1 MRYNNSMNA
10 LIYTEDQKLIIRK
23 PNGLQYEFDNTDQ
36 PELGFDFDVL
46 VYDDIEIVIEKWEDD
61 KCFDD
66 QVKRPL
72 TNPEKEIIENYIAN
86 SEPPAGVTLNNQYV
100 QDLVDQVKGHISDFL
115 DNYGF
120 DDLTEATFAGRE
132 GSNHPYRSNARRV
145 LEFADSQYVIYD
157 QLVNEIFATREDHL
171 KPIQDYLN
179 QLPQA
184 SLLPDHER

>member
-1 MRYNNSMNA
+1 MNA

-23 PNGLQYEFDNTDQ
+23 PNGLQYEFENTDQ

-46 VYDDIEIVIEKWEDD
+46 IYDDIEVVIEKWEES

-66 QVKRPL
+66 QVQRPI
-72 TNPEKEIIENYIAN
+72 TGAEKEIIENYISN
-86 SEPPAGVTLNNQYV
+86 SEPPIGVTLNNQYV
-100 QDLVDQVKGHISDFL
+100 SDLMNQLKGNLDDFMG
-115 DNYGF
+115 NYGF
-120 DDLTEATFAGRE
+120 EDLTEVTFAGRE

-145 LEFADSQYVIYD
+145 MEFTDSQYVIYD

-171 KPIQDYLN
+171 KPIEDYIN
-179 QLPQA
+179 QLPIA

>member
-1 MRYNNSMNA
+1 MNA

-46 VYDDIEIVIEKWEDD
+46 VYDDIEIVIEKWDDD

-72 TNPEKEIIENYIAN
+72 TNPEKEIIENYIEN

-100 QDLVDQVKGHISDFL
+100 QDLVEEVKGNIANFL

-120 DDLTEATFAGRE
+120 DDLTEVTFAGRE

>member
-1 MRYNNSMNA
+1 MNA

-46 VYDDIEIVIEKWEDD
+46 VYDDIEVVIEKWDD
-61 KCFDD
+61 NLCFDD
-66 QVKRPL
+66 QIKRDI
-72 TNPEKEIIENYIAN
+72 TSAEKDIIENYIDN
-86 SEPPAGVTLNNQYV
+86 SEPPAGTTLNNQYV
-100 QDLVDQVKGHISDFL
+100 QDLIGEVKNNISEFT

-120 DDLTEATFAGRE
+120 DDLSEATFAGRE
-132 GSNHPYRSNARRV
+132 GSNHPYRSNARRI

-157 QLVNEIFATREDHL
+157 QLVNEIFATREDYL
-171 KPIQDYLN
+171 KPLQEYVV
-179 QLPQA
+179 QLPKA

>member
-1 MRYNNSMNA
+1 MNA

-23 PNGLQYEFDNTDQ
+23 PNGLQYEFANTDQ

-46 VYDDIEIVIEKWEDD
+46 VYDDIEVIIEKWEDG

-66 QVKRPL
+66 QVQRPV
-72 TNPEKEIIENYIAN
+72 TGGEKEIIENYISN
-86 SEPPAGVTLNNQYV
+86 SEPPVGITLNNQYA
-100 QDLVDQVKGHISDFL
+100 QDLMNQLKGNVDDFMG
-115 DNYGF
+115 NYGF
-120 DDLTEATFAGRE
+120 EDLTEVTFAGRE

-145 LEFADSQYVIYD
+145 MEYTDSQYVIYD

-171 KPIQDYLN
+171 KDIQEYINKLPI
-179 QLPQA
+179 A

>member
-1 MRYNNSMNA
+1 MNA